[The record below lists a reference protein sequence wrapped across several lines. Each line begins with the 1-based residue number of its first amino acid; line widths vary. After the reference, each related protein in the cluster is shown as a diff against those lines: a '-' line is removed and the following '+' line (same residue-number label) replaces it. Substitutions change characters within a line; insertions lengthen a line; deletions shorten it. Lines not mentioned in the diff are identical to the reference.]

1 MSNITVKQDSPIAKL
16 KRTLSQ
22 ESVQVQF
29 RNALK
34 KGSDLFVASLIDLY
48 ANDKYLQQ
56 CDPNA
61 VIMEALKAAT
71 LKLPINKS
79 LGFAYIVPYKNN
91 KQQSYIP
98 TMIIGYKGYLQ
109 LAQRTAQYRYI
120 NADCVFEG
128 EKIEQ
133 DRLTGEII
141 ISGEP
146 ISETAIG
153 YFAHIETINGFR
165 KTIFWSKEKVINH
178 AKRYSQSYASDYSP
192 WKKQFDTM
200 AIKTVIRF
208 LLGRYG
214 IMSVDMANAVD
225 IDSGD
230 DKEQEVEI
238 TQRPAISYEATAKP
252 PQEQP
257 KVVNLNRQPAPPA
270 APAAPPE
277 PPREQPDPPTQDQQ
291 GAKRDEFGMPVEHPL
306 AKDNWFKLRS
316 GNPADGTGFGAYL
329 KAHVELFADL
339 TEPAYETMATK
350 YRKIYG
356 RDITELTEAIEDDQ
370 SASEVEIQPGHPDL
384 AKPPEQPA
392 MSQQQVLE
400 SDAANQLYS
409 LGKKYPAKYKQVVA
423 NQIPTSIEQ
432 IFGWMDE
439 INQLVIDESRG
450 ATDNDNEGK
459 W

>member
-1 MSNITVKQDSPIAKL
+1 MSNITVQQENPVAKL
-16 KRTLSQ
+16 KRVLNVD
-22 ESVQVQF
+22 SVQQQF
-29 RNALK
+29 KNALK
-34 KGSDLFVASLIDLY
+34 EGTGLFVASLIDLY

-165 KTIFWSKEKVINH
+165 KTIFWSKEKVISH

-230 DKEQEVEI
+230 DKEPEI
-238 TQRPAISYEATAKP
+238 ETQQRPAISYEATAKP

-257 KVVNLNRQPAPPA
+257 
-270 APAAPPE
+270 
-277 PPREQPDPPTQDQQ
+277 DPPPQDQQ
-291 GAKRDEFGMPVEHPL
+291 GGERDEFGMPVEHPL
-306 AKDNWFKLRS
+306 AKSNWFDLRR
-316 GNPADGTGFGAYL
+316 GDEIKTGLKVYL
-329 KAHVELFADL
+329 QPHVELFADL
-339 TEPAYETMATK
+339 TEAAYERLAFK
-350 YRKIYG
+350 YKKIYG
-356 RDITELTEAIEDDQ
+356 RDITELTEIIDDQ
-370 SASEVEIQPGHPDL
+370 PQ
-384 AKPPEQPA
+384 EQPEPPQEQPPQQ
-392 MSQQQVLE
+392 MSQQEVLE

-409 LGKKYPAKYKQVVA
+409 LGKRYPAKYKQVVR

-439 INQLVIDESRG
+439 INQLVIDESKGG
-450 ATDNDNEGK
+450 ADNDNEGK